1 MLRKYRPQLKKCLKL
16 LTSINTDELTAENKT
31 VVQDLINALEL
42 LVYHTNDVLDLVAIE
57 TNAFKS
63 ISMNFS
69 PFNALKSVIGLLK
82 TEQRETG
89 V

>member
-69 PFNALKSVIGLLK
+69 PFNVLKSVISLLK